1 MKPQTHITI
10 QSDCS
15 TILHSEI
22 EVARQPMILQI
33 IIILC
38 KPDI

>member
-1 MKPQTHITI
+1 MNPQIDITV
-10 QSDCS
+10 QDDRCA
-15 TILHSEI
+15 ILHSEI
-22 EVARQPMILQI
+22 EVAGQPMILQI